1 MTKTDS
7 GVEVGKLS
15 ERVEVL
21 ELVKT
26 PRHPSGDT
34 PLFKG
39 GAIPTRLRREPLSK
53 GAFDTEDAG
62 SGPPAWVWEP
72 VRRTWARVELSGKRN
87 IFSKT
92 GFGARDAVLTL
103 RRQEL
108 TLHNAL
114 EVGGAHILPTSITRL
129 GRNFLEVHGAV
140 CRISRLTARPQAGT
154 GRDALNRPVAEERP
168 AFSFPGV
175 LTELYAGQER
185 EEIAYTGE
193 HRLTLVAPKAVALR
207 AGDLVEQAGAPVW
220 VVRRVLDLEE
230 YYNEYVLE
238 RQADV

>member
-15 ERVEVL
+15 ERVTVL
-21 ELVKT
+21 RLE
-26 PRHPSGDT
+26 PGIPPSS
-34 PLFKG
+34 PAAMPPPFHKG
-39 GAIPTRLRREPLSK
+39 GTANCPPDNLPM
-53 GAFDTEDAG
+53 DAG
-62 SGPPAWVWEP
+62 SGPPAWVWAP

-87 IFSKT
+87 IFSQT
-92 GFGARDAVLTL
+92 GFGARDAVLTM

-207 AGDLVEQAGAPVW
+207 AGDLVEHAGAPVW

-238 RQADV
+238 RKVEA